1 MDGCAP
7 AGSGQSAALSAGK
20 PAKAS
25 WIGGFAAARGAFPAA
40 RLIRLG
46 TVHSLP
52 TGGRLGKAGHFRSP
66 ATTHHG
72 RRASATT
79 S

>member
-1 MDGCAP
+1 M
-7 AGSGQSAALSAGK
+7 
-20 PAKAS
+20 AS

-40 RLIRLG
+40 GLIRLG

-52 TGGRLGKAGHFRSP
+52 TGGRTDGWEWLAISGPAVP
-66 ATTHHG
+66 ATTHHE

-79 S
+79 